1 MRYVFLLILKIEI
14 FQLFKAL
21 HSTCSLRHHHLQ
33 NSFKATAISS
43 LHLLKSIREGS
54 LYFGPF
60 EIIERILESEM
71 IFKFP
76 VITWPAGS

>member
-1 MRYVFLLILKIEI
+1 MFSSAPSLAKLI
-14 FQLFKAL
+14 
-21 HSTCSLRHHHLQ
+21 
-33 NSFKATAISS
+33 KATAISS

-76 VITWPAGS
+76 VIWPAGS